1 MWPFS
6 LIRGGSS
13 VAVLAPDEAAL
24 FEREFK
30 EVGVG
35 WALIAGFAAVMI
47 YLVIIIISAIRM
59 DWARGIFEVR
69 MSIVVMLLLMI
80 FLVSNVKDRN
90 IHLAQ
95 HLVAFASAS
104 TLYATAFIALLANVD
119 DPKTVLAVPSALIF
133 GLFLHY
139 CFLRLPLYFAAG
151 IGWSAS
157 VLAVL
162 FAPSALGG
170 DSVRHAVYLAF
181 TNVFGMILC
190 HLIESRERELFFQRG
205 RAVAGWAEASRLQQE
220 AEAAVE
226 SKGRLIAA
234 VSHDLRQPMTA
245 ASLYL
250 DLLSN
255 RLRQEDLSGAR
266 GQVTKAQAAV
276 SMLGGTLDHILA
288 SARFDSRADPI
299 QLEWIDVGILL
310 ASLSETFAAEASR
323 RGIEFKLRL
332 PRQRMQVHSDR
343 RALERIVS
351 NIVGNALKFTST
363 REGTR
368 SCVLLSVRFQSGRCL
383 IDVFDTGHGIAASDL
398 DSIWLPYTR
407 VEVAEGDRPEGLGL
421 GLHLV
426 KRLTD
431 QLPGHVIKV
440 RSTPGRGS
448 RFSVLLP
455 ARYADSLLHAP
466 SDPEA
471 AHVDT
476 LGSPLLWGAY
486 VLLLE
491 DDRLTRDAVSE
502 VLQEWG
508 VMVLAAVTP
517 KELLALHADSERMV
531 DAIICDYRL
540 PSGLNGFAAIETLRV
555 ALSYAPNAILITGEP
570 DLSVLL
576 PAVGRDTIMLQ
587 KPLSTDSL
595 HGALTRAV
603 AVANEAALG

>member
-1 MWPFS
+1 MKSFPPEG
-6 LIRGGSS
+6 LGSTDS
-13 VAVLAPDEAAL
+13 FLGEFRLAGYKFAAFAAIAGSAL
-24 FEREFK
+24 FFVFFLVESRHADTELNASAARLILSVLLLLVALLLFSRELRSKVKYTFI
-30 EVGVG
+30 VGV
-35 WALIAGFAAVMI
+35 
-47 YLVIIIISAIRM
+47 
-59 DWARGIFEVR
+59 
-69 MSIVVMLLLMI
+69 
-80 FLVSNVKDRN
+80 VS
-90 IHLAQ
+90 
-95 HLVAFASAS
+95 
-104 TLYATAFIALLANVD
+104 FIALYGTLYVVINSAGAGALRGANA
-119 DPKTVLAVPSALIF
+119 TSAFIF
-133 GLFLHY
+133 GLFIHY
-139 CFLRLPLYFAAG
+139 SFLRLPLILAAF
-151 IGWSAS
+151 IGLS
-157 VLAVL
+157 VSVVSI
-162 FAPSALGG
+162 FYMPSALGG
-170 DSVRHAVYLAF
+170 DSVRHAIYLAF
-181 TNVFGMILC
+181 TNIFGMILC

-288 SARFDSRADPI
+288 SARFDSQADPI
-299 QLEWIDVGILL
+299 RLEWIDVEILL

-332 PRQRMQVHSDR
+332 PRQPLQVHSDR

-351 NIVGNALKFTST
+351 NLVGNALKFTST

-368 SCVLLSVRFQSGRCL
+368 SGVLLSVRLQSGRCL

-398 DSIWLPYTR
+398 DSIWSPYNR
-407 VEVAEGDRPEGLGL
+407 LDVVEGDRPEGLGL
-421 GLHLV
+421 GLYLV

-455 ARYADSLLHAP
+455 ARHADSRLHAP

-471 AHVDT
+471 VHVDT
-476 LGSPLLWGAY
+476 LGSPPLWGAY

-502 VLQEWG
+502 WLQEWG
-508 VMVLAAVTP
+508 VMVLAGVTP
-517 KELLALHADSERMV
+517 RELLALHADSERMV

-540 PSGLNGFAAIETLRV
+540 PGGLNGFAAIETLRS
-555 ALSYAPNAILITGEP
+555 ALGYAPSAILITGEP

-576 PAVGRDTIMLQ
+576 PAAGRDTIMLQ